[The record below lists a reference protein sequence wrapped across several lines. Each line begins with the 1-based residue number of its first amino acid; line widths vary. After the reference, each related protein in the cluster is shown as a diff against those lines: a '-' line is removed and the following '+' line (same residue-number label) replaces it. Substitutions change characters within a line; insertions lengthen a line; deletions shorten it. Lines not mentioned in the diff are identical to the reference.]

1 MKRGQVTFLIIPGGE
16 HKVREL
22 KLSASFIVLIFC
34 LFLGGLAATA
44 FLASE
49 YREHRKNLG
58 ILAEL
63 EEKNRVQEEDLL
75 LLMDKVARF
84 EERIARLNDFER
96 KIRIISNLDVPEED
110 ENLFGVGGSASDEES
125 TESRLEAAG
134 RNLIDEMHRDV
145 DILLQE
151 SSARE
156 RSFRELVEYLKT
168 QKSELARTPSIWPVI
183 GWVTSEFG
191 NRKSPFTG
199 KREHHN
205 GIDIATRHGKEIVA
219 PTDGVIWKVGQDR
232 FMGQF
237 IWIDHGYGV
246 KTIYG
251 HLHEQ
256 SVKAGQDVE
265 RGEVIGRVGSTGRST
280 GPHLHY
286 GVMVDGEYVNPR
298 RYLF

>member
-96 KIRIISNLDVPEED
+96 KIRIISNLDVSEED
-110 ENLFGVGGSASDEES
+110 GSLFGVGGSASEEES

-134 RNLIDEMHRDV
+134 RSLIDEMHRDV

-191 NRKSPFTG
+191 NRKSLP
-199 KREHHN
+199 
-205 GIDIATRHGKEIVA
+205 GKESIITVSTS
-219 PTDGVIWKVGQDR
+219 PPGTERISSLRPMVWYRKSS
-232 FMGQF
+232 
-237 IWIDHGYGV
+237 
-246 KTIYG
+246 KTG
-251 HLHEQ
+251 SWGNL
-256 SVKAGQDVE
+256 S
-265 RGEVIGRVGSTGRST
+265 GST
-280 GPHLHY
+280 
-286 GVMVDGEYVNPR
+286 MVTESRLSMDTSMNSR
-298 RYLF
+298 